1 MKCLSNL
8 YIYIYIYIYMHYVL
22 YICIYIIYMYECM
35 YVNIYYIYIYI
46 YIYINTYIKRNEIKL
61 SGTPSFMWICVMVV
75 IMLKYSPEQDSLT
88 DVYIFSSSQCN
99 VLWSQLYWKFC
110 QITLFLV
117 TRFLSQKCKINHI
130 SKSSDLQQNI

>member
-8 YIYIYIYIYMHYVL
+8 YIYIYICIMYYIYVYIL
-22 YICIYIIYMYECM
+22 YICMNVCMLIYI
-35 YVNIYYIYIYI
+35 IYIYI

-61 SGTPSFMWICVMVV
+61 SGTPSFMWICVIVV
-75 IMLKYSPEQDSLT
+75 IMLKYSAEHDSLT
-88 DVYIFSSSQCN
+88 DVYIFSNSQCN

>member
-8 YIYIYIYIYMHYVL
+8 YIYIYAL
-22 YICIYIIYMYECM
+22 CIIYMYIYYIYVCM
-35 YVNIYYIYIYI
+35 YVNIYYIYI

-61 SGTPSFMWICVMVV
+61 SGTPSFMWICVIVV
-75 IMLKYSPEQDSLT
+75 IMLKYSAEHDSLT
-88 DVYIFSSSQCN
+88 DVYIFSNSQCN

-130 SKSSDLQQNI
+130 SKSSDLLQNI